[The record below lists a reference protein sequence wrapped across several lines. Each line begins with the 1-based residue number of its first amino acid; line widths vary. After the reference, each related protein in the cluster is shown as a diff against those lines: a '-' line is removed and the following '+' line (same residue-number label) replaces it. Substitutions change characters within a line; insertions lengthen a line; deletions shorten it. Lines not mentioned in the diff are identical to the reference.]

1 MRLAISSFAALGL
14 LLLSGTAFAQP
25 AGYILPDDAQQL
37 TPHVYIIR
45 GFPNVAII
53 VGSAGTLVVDT
64 GLGPRNGAT
73 VARTAAKLAKAP
85 KLYLTTTHFHPEH
98 AAGEGGF
105 PSGTILIR
113 CKVQQDELIQDRAQ
127 MLGRFQQR
135 PAFASL
141 LQNVTFRKPDIM
153 FDRDY
158 LLNLGDVNALLVY
171 RGPAHTRGDEEV
183 FVREDGVLVTGDVVQ
198 NKTGPA
204 FTAKGIGPA
213 EWLATVKALEPLHPR
228 IIVPDHSPPGDG
240 PTLISQEEN
249 FLQAL
254 IARTDELKS
263 KSVPLERAGQ
273 MVTQEFK
280 ARYPDWNIGDL
291 SDAVA
296 RSYR

>member
-1 MRLAISSFAALGL
+1 MKLAISSFAALSL
-14 LLLSGTAFAQP
+14 LLLSETAFAQP

-37 TPHVYIIR
+37 TPHVYVIR

-53 VGSAGTLVVDT
+53 VGSGGTLVVDT
-64 GLGPRNGAT
+64 GLGPSNGAT
-73 VARTAAKLAKAP
+73 VARVAVKLAKAP
-85 KLYLTTTHFHPEH
+85 RLYLTTTHFHPEH

-113 CKVQQDELIQDRAQ
+113 AKAQQDELIQDRAQ

-135 PAFASL
+135 PAFANL
-141 LQNVTFRKPDIM
+141 LQNATFRNPDIT
-153 FDRDY
+153 FDSDY
-158 LLNLGDVNALLVY
+158 SLNLGDTNALLVY

-183 FVREDGVLVTGDVVQ
+183 FVREDSVLVTGDVVQ

-213 EWLATVKALEPLHPR
+213 EWLATVRALEPLHPR

-240 PTLISQEEN
+240 PTLISQEEG
-249 FLQAL
+249 FLKTL
-254 IARTDELKS
+254 IDRADELKS
-263 KSVPLERAGQ
+263 KGVSVVQAGQ

-280 ARYPDWNIGDL
+280 GRYPDWNIGDL

-296 RSYR
+296 RCYQ